1 MPSSHQEPI
10 KVRVVGV
17 GGAGGNA
24 VSRMAKAGLRG
35 VDLLGV
41 NTDVQALRQMKGI
54 HTLAIGPLTTG
65 GLGSGGHPEVGRKA
79 IKESQAQV
87 SLLLEGSDM
96 VFITA
101 GMGGGTGTGAASVVA
116 DIARRQGALTVAV
129 VSLPFSFEGPQRR
142 RIATEGHR
150 QLQTKV
156 DAIITVDNN
165 MLFPS
170 LNGDFSLD
178 KAFHMADEV
187 LRQGVQGISDIITVP
202 GLINVDFADVRS
214 VMSNRGPSF
223 MAVGEGKGKRAA
235 IEAAHM
241 ALSNPLFGA
250 PLEGASDIL
259 FNVSGGNDLTLGQ
272 VHEVSDIIR
281 NAGGADSNVIFGVV
295 QSRKL
300 RNRVSI
306 TLVAIGLTGEHEK
319 SQDTGPEVR
328 EAALVAPG
336 LVEPVGP
343 RSFNGSSV
351 PDAAGNRKLF

>member
-1 MPSSHQEPI
+1 MPNSHREPI

-24 VSRMAKAGLRG
+24 VSRMAKAGLQG
-35 VDLLGV
+35 VDLLGI
-41 NTDVQALRQMKGI
+41 NTDVQALRQMKGV
-54 HTLAIGPLTTG
+54 HTFAIGPQTTG

-79 IKESQAQV
+79 IRESQSQVAQ
-87 SLLLEGSDM
+87 LLEGSDM

-101 GMGGGTGTGAASVVA
+101 GMGGGTGTGAASMVA
-116 DIARRQGALTVAV
+116 DIAKRQGALTVGV

-142 RIATEGHR
+142 TVGAEGHR
-150 QLQTKV
+150 QLQSKV
-156 DAIITVDNN
+156 DTIITVDNN
-165 MLFPS
+165 MLLPS
-170 LNGDFSLD
+170 LDANFSLD
-178 KAFHMADEV
+178 KAFYMADEV

-223 MAVGEGKGKRAA
+223 MAIGEGKGKWAA

-250 PLEGASDIL
+250 RLQGAADIL

-272 VHEVSDIIR
+272 VHEVSEIIR
-281 NAGGADSNVIFGVV
+281 KAGGDEANVIFGVV
-295 QSRKL
+295 QHRKL

-306 TLVAIGLTGEHEK
+306 TLVATGLTGEREEGHEP
-319 SQDTGPEVR
+319 GPQVR
-328 EAALVAPG
+328 EPDLIDSS
-336 LVEPVGP
+336 LLEPVGP
-343 RSFNGSSV
+343 RSVNGSPL

>member
-1 MPSSHQEPI
+1 MSRSNSEPI

-24 VSRMAKAGLRG
+24 VSRMAKAGLHG
-35 VDLLGV
+35 VDLIGI
-41 NTDVQALRQMKGI
+41 NTDVQALAQMKGV
-54 HTLAIGPLTTG
+54 HTFAIGPLTTG

-87 SLLLEGSDM
+87 TRLLEGSDM

-101 GMGGGTGTGAASVVA
+101 GMGGGTGTGAAAVVA
-116 DIARRQGALTVAV
+116 DIARRQGALAVGV

-142 RIATEGHR
+142 KVATEGHR
-150 QLQTKV
+150 QLEAKV
-156 DAIITVDNN
+156 DTIITVDNN

-170 LNGDFSLD
+170 LKGHFSLD
-178 KAFHMADEV
+178 KAFYMADEV

-202 GLINVDFADVRS
+202 GMINVDFADVRS

-223 MAVGEGKGKRAA
+223 MAIGEGKGKRAA

-250 PLEGASDIL
+250 PLEGAADIL

-281 NAGGADSNVIFGVV
+281 KAGGAESNVIFGIV
-295 QSRKL
+295 QQRKM

-306 TLVAIGLTGEHEK
+306 TLVATGLSGAQNE
-319 SQDTGPEVR
+319 SQVS
-328 EAALVAPG
+328 ALVTGDADGASPS
-336 LVEPVGP
+336 LLEPVGP
-343 RSFNGSSV
+343 RSLNGSSL
-351 PDAAGNRKLF
+351 PDAVGNRKLF